1 MANLYT
7 YMIKAMKNDPKNAN
21 HHVGVVKKLDGV
33 LKVIKDLQEDP
44 LFISNIHG
52 EQELNL
58 DQAIE
63 LFKGI
68 KTQFKPEPQAKEN
81 SPEYEA
87 ASFDITWSYS
97 LALNTMK
104 KQSYLPTA
112 DNEVEVRRQL
122 IQAKYGGGGNT
133 EDLLALAINNQLTDV
148 TDYASDYDVLKGY

>member
-1 MANLYT
+1 MLRT
-7 YMIKAMKNDPKNAN
+7 
-21 HHVGVVKKLDGV
+21 VE
-33 LKVIKDLQEDP
+33 DLQEDP
-44 LFISNIHG
+44 LFITNIHG

-68 KTQFKPEPQAKEN
+68 KVQFEPEPQVKEN

-87 ASFDITWSYS
+87 ASFDITWSYP
-97 LALNTMK
+97 LALNTMR
-104 KQSYLPTA
+104 KQTYLPTA